1 MTTPSGS
8 AGPGGEA
15 WERLRLTI
23 DESGVAEVV
32 LDRPPANAIDQL
44 TLTELKQV
52 AEALSL
58 DESVRA
64 VMLRSALEPIFA
76 AGFDLDFLAQGW
88 GEMLPMIRAFHE
100 AAGTW
105 VRIPSPTIAV
115 IGGHAAGGG
124 CELALACDF
133 RVMARGKAT
142 IGLPEVKLGLLPSG
156 GGTTRLPRL
165 VGRAAALDLLLR
177 GRLIGADEAERIGLI
192 TLATE
197 PHDLDRIAHG
207 LAAELAALPPL
218 AVREIKRCVDLGLDG
233 PLSVGLALEERGNL
247 TLAETADAHEG
258 VAAFNERRPP
268 RFKGA

>member
-1 MTTPSGS
+1 MTEALLMPGS
-8 AGPGGEA
+8 

-23 DESGVAEVV
+23 DKSGVAEVV
-32 LDRPPANAIDQL
+32 LDRPPANAIDL
-44 TLTELKQV
+44 LALVELKQV
-52 AEALSL
+52 AEVLSL
-58 DESVRA
+58 EKAVRV
-64 VMLRSALEPIFA
+64 VMLRSALKSIFA
-76 AGFDLDFLAQGW
+76 GGFDLDLLAQGW
-88 GEMLPMIRAFHE
+88 GDMLPMIRAFHDT
-100 AAGTW
+100 ANNW
-105 VRIPSPTIAV
+105 VRIPFPTIAV

-133 RVMARGKAT
+133 RIMARGRAT

-192 TLATE
+192 TFATE
-197 PHDLDRIAHG
+197 PEDLNGRAHQ

-233 PLSVGLALEERGNL
+233 PVSTGLALEERGNL
-247 TLAETADAHEG
+247 ALAETVDAQEG

-268 RFKGA
+268 RFQGA

>member
-1 MTTPSGS
+1 LMEIVSVR
-8 AGPGGEA
+8 
-15 WERLRLTI
+15 ERLRMTI
-23 DESGVAEVV
+23 DEAGVAEVV
-32 LDRPPANAIDQL
+32 LDRPPANAIDSV
-44 TLTELKQV
+44 TLAELKQAAQV
-52 AEALSL
+52 LSV
-58 DESVRA
+58 DRAVRA
-64 VMLRSALEPIFA
+64 VLLSSALEPIFA
-76 AGFDLDFLAQGW
+76 GGFDLGFLARGW
-88 GEMLPMIRAFHE
+88 DDMLPMIRAFHE
-100 AAGTW
+100 VANAW
-105 VRIPSPTIAV
+105 VRIPCPTIAV

-165 VGRAAALDLLLR
+165 IGRAAALDLLLR

-192 TLATE
+192 TRAAE
-197 PHDLDRIAHG
+197 PQDLNRVARG

-233 PLSVGLALEERGNL
+233 PLSAGLALEERGNL
-247 TLAETADAHEG
+247 ALAETADAREG

-268 RFKGA
+268 KFKGA

>member
-1 MTTPSGS
+1 MTV
-8 AGPGGEA
+8 
-15 WERLRLTI
+15 ERLRLTV
-23 DESGVAEVV
+23 DQSGVAEVV

-52 AEALSL
+52 AEVLTSAR
-58 DESVRA
+58 SVRA
-64 VMLRSALEPIFA
+64 VILRSALEPIFA
-76 AGFDLDFLAQGW
+76 AGFDLAFLGEGW
-88 GEMLPMIRAFHE
+88 ADMLPMIRAFHE
-100 AAGTW
+100 AANTW

-133 RVMARGKAT
+133 RVMARGRAT

-156 GGTTRLPRL
+156 GGATRLPRL
-165 VGRAAALDLLLR
+165 IGRAAALDLLLR

-192 TLATE
+192 TVATE
-197 PHDLDRIAHG
+197 PQDLDRVAHG
-207 LAAELAALPPL
+207 LAAELAALPPR

-233 PLSVGLALEERGNL
+233 PLSAGLALEERGNL
-247 TLAETADAHEG
+247 ALAETADAREG

>member
-1 MTTPSGS
+1 MTLRSSVRPDGQSW
-8 AGPGGEA
+8 A
-15 WERLRLTI
+15 RLRLTM

-32 LDRPPANAIDQL
+32 LDRPPANAIDL
-44 TLTELKQV
+44 IMLAELKQV
-52 AEALSL
+52 GEVLSL
-58 DESVRA
+58 EKRVRA
-64 VMLRSALEPIFA
+64 VVLRSALGSIFA
-76 AGFDLDFLAQGW
+76 AGFDLEMLGQGW
-88 GEMLPMIRAFHE
+88 GDMLPMIRAFHE
-100 AAGTW
+100 ASNIW

-133 RVMARGKAT
+133 RLMARGRAT

-165 VGRAAALDLLLR
+165 IGRAAALDLLLR

-192 TLATE
+192 TLSSE
-197 PHDLDRIAHG
+197 PEDLDHVAHG

-233 PLSVGLALEERGNL
+233 PLLVGLALEERGNL
-247 TLAETADAHEG
+247 ALAETADAREG

-268 RFKGA
+268 RFSGA

>member
-1 MTTPSGS
+1 MESLS
-8 AGPGGEA
+8 VR
-15 WERLRLTI
+15 ERLRMTI
-23 DESGVAEVV
+23 DESGVSEVV
-32 LDRPPANAIDQL
+32 LDRPPANAIDLL
-44 TLTELKQV
+44 TLAELKQ
-52 AEALSL
+52 AARALSV
-58 DESVRA
+58 DRSVR
-64 VMLRSALEPIFA
+64 VVLLSSALERIFA
-76 AGFDLDFLAQGW
+76 GGFDLDFLAHGW
-88 GEMLPMIRAFHE
+88 DDMLPMIRAFHE
-100 AAGTW
+100 VANAW

-133 RVMARGKAT
+133 RVMARGRAT

-165 VGRAAALDLLLR
+165 IGRAAALDLLLR

-192 TLATE
+192 TLAAE
-197 PHDLDRIAHG
+197 PQDLDRVARG

-233 PLSVGLALEERGNL
+233 PLSAGLALEERGNL
-247 TLAETADAHEG
+247 ALAETADAREG

-268 RFKGA
+268 KFKGA

>member
-1 MTTPSGS
+1 MMETLSVR
-8 AGPGGEA
+8 
-15 WERLRLTI
+15 ERLRMTI
-23 DESGVAEVV
+23 NASGVAEVV
-32 LDRPPANAIDQL
+32 LDRAPANAIDLL
-44 TLTELKQV
+44 TLTELKQA
-52 AEALSL
+52 AEVLSV
-58 DESVRA
+58 DRSVR
-64 VMLRSALEPIFA
+64 VVLLSSALEPIFA
-76 AGFDLDFLAQGW
+76 GGFDLDFLAHGW
-88 GEMLPMIRAFHE
+88 DDMMPMIRAFHE
-100 AAGTW
+100 AANAW

-133 RVMARGKAT
+133 RVMARGRAT

-165 VGRAAALDLLLR
+165 IGRAAALDLLLR

-192 TLATE
+192 TLASE
-197 PHDLDRIAHG
+197 PQDLDRVARG

-233 PLSVGLALEERGNL
+233 PLSAGLALEERGNL
-247 TLAETADAHEG
+247 ALAETADAREG

-268 RFKGA
+268 KFKGA